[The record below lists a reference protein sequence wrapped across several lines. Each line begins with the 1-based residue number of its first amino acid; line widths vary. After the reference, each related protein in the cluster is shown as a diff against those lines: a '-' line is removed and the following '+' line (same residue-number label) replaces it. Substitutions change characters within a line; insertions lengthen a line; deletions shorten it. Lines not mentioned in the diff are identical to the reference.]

1 VLLPSQEFISILR
14 EMNDEVFTISSTDSG
29 IKIVGSSAKFEFPSE
44 DPSDFPELP
53 EVEARQNFKMPAGHL
68 AKMIRRTVF
77 AAASENSRFHMCS
90 VLVEIEQDGTV
101 RFVATDG
108 KRLALMP
115 GRGAIEGK
123 PDGQTSALVPPKAMS
138 LLSKIVSDPEEQVE
152 IALGTNEAA
161 FRTARATAYTRLVE
175 GRFPPWR
182 TVVPPEPPIKIP
194 VGVERFMSALRQAK
208 IVTSMESRA
217 VKFHFEDGTLVLRG
231 QGADVGEAEVKMPV
245 AFDKGSLEV
254 TFDPDYLLEA
264 LRVLEPSEEV
274 TLGLADA
281 KRAATLH
288 SGDEYTY
295 VIMPVTRD
303 G

>member
-123 PDGQTSALVPPKAMS
+123 LEGQTSALVPPKAMS